1 MNPSSSS
8 PGGQKAD
15 LVSLVKAEVCAGW
28 SLVEAL
34 RLLLPFL
41 GPRGGRVLGWRP
53 GLIFRVSNTHTSE
66 PTVLTSLWP
75 QPPAFRDLPSNNLQQ
90 PPASTPITL
99 MAPESSLSVGGGTVS
114 ALGSEH
120 DRRWGHYSA
129 QEVRPILCPRVPTCP
144 LNRLTAC
151 ASRLGHRIPPAADPC
166 HSGKPWLLN

>member
-34 RLLLPFL
+34 SLLLPFL

-53 GLIFRVSNTHTSE
+53 GLIFRVSNAHASD
-66 PTVLTSLWP
+66 PSVLTSLWQ
-75 QPPAFRDLPSNNLQQ
+75 QPPSFRDLPTSNLQQ

-99 MAPESSLSVGGGTVS
+99 TAPESPLSVGGGTVLAGIS
-114 ALGSEH
+114 TWSQVGSL
-120 DRRWGHYSA
+120 
-129 QEVRPILCPRVPTCP
+129 LCPGGQAHSVPSCP
-144 LNRLTAC
+144 HLPSESAHCLC
-151 ASRLGHRIPPAADPC
+151 L
-166 HSGKPWLLN
+166 